1 MSPRKMVSLKADIP
15 PSKAVAAQE
24 TVGTPNKLGV
34 YVHGGKTLVGRV
46 GRKATAVAVARFG
59 SHFAKLGKDAD
70 GNDAWIGM
78 TLAELSAKGPQ
89 QPALRAGSTMTKVT
103 AS

>member
-1 MSPRKMVSLKADIP
+1 MEM
-15 PSKAVAAQE
+15 
-24 TVGTPNKLGV
+24 
-34 YVHGGKTLVGRV
+34 TLDW
-46 GRKATAVAVARFG
+46 K
-59 SHFAKLGKDAD
+59 
-70 GNDAWIGM
+70 